1 MQYLCLIYHDQEPF
15 RHMSAAELET
25 LDHDSRASDEE
36 MIRKGQLVLA
46 HPLKLPAT
54 AKQVRV
60 RAKKKHIMD
69 GPFTET
75 KEQMIGFVLINA
87 GSMDEAVDIA
97 AAIPLAR
104 TGVIEIRGI
113 SYIGDPELQQSS

>member
-25 LDHDSRASDEE
+25 LDRDSSASDEE
-36 MIRKGQLVLA
+36 MIRRGQLVLA

-75 KEQMIGFVLINA
+75 KEQMIGFLLINA

-104 TGVIEIRGI
+104 TGVIEVRGI
-113 SYIGDPELQQSS
+113 SFIGDPELQQSS